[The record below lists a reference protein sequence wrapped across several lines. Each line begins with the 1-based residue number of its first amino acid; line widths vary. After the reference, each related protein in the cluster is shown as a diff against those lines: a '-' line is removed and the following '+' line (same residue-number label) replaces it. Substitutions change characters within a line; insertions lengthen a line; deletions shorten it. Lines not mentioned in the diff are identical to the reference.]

1 MSAAIEQRNQDATVY
16 VGNLDDRVTEELLW
30 ELMLQAGSVCNVHMP
45 RDKVTGAHQN
55 YGFVEF
61 RTEECAEY
69 AVKVLNMI
77 QLYGRVVRVKK
88 ASNDRKNLDVGAN
101 LFIGNLDPEVDE
113 KLLYDTFSAFGA
125 SFDSFEAAD
134 LAIECMHGQYLC
146 NRQVV
151 VQYAYKKD
159 SHNERHGS
167 EAERLLAQRN
177 PNKLKPHTMFAFTAG
192 AAPAM
197 DAPPPPPHFNQTAGV
212 IWEWEW
218 YLHLLPRRRWDGL
231 PAASASSGDV
241 EAVEQPRVYLIEKI
255 SVDGGKSTLKPAARG
270 GATLTQIEETGVVYL
285 IGGANREGTSFG
297 DIHRFDL
304 DTSRWTLIK
313 PSSGSFPPRS
323 GHSAV
328 AIGAKIYVFGGL
340 DAASSGIY
348 NDVHIFDTQTSSW
361 TKAAIK
367 GETPLPEMHTPPL
380 LYLRRT
386 TRWDLEKCWSMADP
400 RPTGD
405 NQPLRWEK
413 CTPEGEIPEAR
424 ELHCALLQ
432 SETTVC
438 FAGGR
443 NFDGKV
449 CTDMALLDFSNWTW
463 QLMPICEWNRC
474 SLAAGAVDG
483 ELIAFGGW
491 DGGRIC
497 GDCCRYSD
505 DEESWIPVITADS
518 KEEKQPAEP
527 SPSEI
532 PERFGH
538 CGTTVE
544 IQTPSKP
551 AEKSR
556 RQGFLSL
563 GV

>member
-113 KLLYDTFSAFGA
+113 KLLYDTFSAFGGIVETPKIMRDPDTKA
-125 SFDSFEAAD
+125 SKGFGFVSFDSFEAAD

-177 PNKLKPHTMFAFTAG
+177 PNKLKPHTILWMLMATR
-192 AAPAM
+192 
-197 DAPPPPPHFNQTAGV
+197 Q
-212 IWEWEW
+212 E
-218 YLHLLPRRRWDGL
+218 
-231 PAASASSGDV
+231 
-241 EAVEQPRVYLIEKI
+241 EAVELPRVYLIEKI

-304 DTSRWTLIK
+304 DTRRWTLIK

-367 GETPLPEMHTPPL
+367 GETPLPRNAHAAIALPQTDDSMGSRKMLVYGGSSPEYGAFND
-380 LYLRRT
+380 LYL
-386 TRWDLEKCWSMADP
+386 LHIPA
-400 RPTGD
+400 GD

-413 CTPEGEIPEAR
+413 CTPE
-424 ELHCALLQ
+424 
-432 SETTVC
+432 
-438 FAGGR
+438 
-443 NFDGKV
+443 
-449 CTDMALLDFSNWTW
+449 
-463 QLMPICEWNRC
+463 
-474 SLAAGAVDG
+474 
-483 ELIAFGGW
+483 
-491 DGGRIC
+491 
-497 GDCCRYSD
+497 
-505 DEESWIPVITADS
+505 ADS

-556 RQGFLSL
+556 RQGFLIFGGMNAESDL
-563 GV
+563 NDLVLITQTRI